1 MGVCNEKYKTILI
14 TNFCKCKK
22 IKLQQN
28 YLGGE
33 PYGVYWMWK
42 RIKRIFILYLCW
54 KFFVFLLQ
62 IHVIESKGVVEKK
75 KVKMNDN
82 THTHAHTL
90 LIWWKAVPATCSE
103 RSSATSWMKPWWW
116 ATAHETTT
124 TSNWATAAWWT
135 ICTTDS
141 RTICSFSTNLN
152 QIKK

>member
-33 PYGVYWMWK
+33 TYGVYWMWK

-82 THTHAHTL
+82 THTRTHTFNMV
-90 LIWWKAVPATCSE
+90 K
-103 RSSATSWMKPWWW
+103 
-116 ATAHETTT
+116 
-124 TSNWATAAWWT
+124 
-135 ICTTDS
+135 S
-141 RTICSFSTNLN
+141 RTSYVFWKVFGHLLDETMVMSHGPWNHDYVQLSHGRVVDDLYYWF
-152 QIKK
+152 QDDLFV